1 MKTPYLLGVCTAC
14 MLASSLA
21 PAQDLPE
28 NPSDPLLQAPQD
40 APTESSG
47 PAVVEDNE
55 DGTVEPLGQLSAS
68 ELAQLEANELAQLE
82 ESLQADE
89 SPPLPATSSGISN
102 SNPDIAV
109 ILDVAGSYFS
119 DEPLMTGAHDPNH
132 TGVTLQQL
140 EMHIASSVDPYFTF
154 DANLVFAQFG
164 VEVEEAYFRTLALPA
179 NLQVKGGQFLTAF
192 GRLNAT
198 HPHSWSFLSQ
208 PISNGKFFGGEGSR
222 GLGAQVSWITP
233 LPWYS
238 EVVASGTE
246 AVGECCARSFFGGED
261 LGIKSPSDLLYTTA
275 IKQFFPVSD
284 DFSVMW
290 GISAQFGPNPSGN
303 GNRSEIYGTDLYLR
317 YRPINGTEHE
327 AVSFQIEGMARK
339 RQVPGD
345 VLNDFGGYA
354 DLVWRMNK
362 RWETGA
368 RGEYVTGIEGDPLD
382 PEWTDDRVRASLQ
395 ATFYPSHFSRLRL
408 QALADRP
415 DQDRWYWGAML
426 GVEVLVGAHGAHA
439 Y

>member
-21 PAQDLPE
+21 SAQDQE
-28 NPSDPLLQAPQD
+28 I
-40 APTESSG
+40 SG
-47 PAVVEDNE
+47 T
-55 DGTVEPLGQLSAS
+55 TVESVDPDPIELQEDAIEETKSVAEQTPNPQSDEVSAE
-68 ELAQLEANELAQLE
+68 ELAQLQ
-82 ESLQADE
+82 ESLEADQLPVSADPSQAP
-89 SPPLPATSSGISN
+89 SSN
-102 SNPDIAV
+102 SNPDIAL
-109 ILDVAGSYFS
+109 ILDVAGAYFS
-119 DEPLMTGAHDPNH
+119 DDPLMSGAHDPNH

-140 EMHIASSVDPYFTF
+140 EMSIASSVDPFFTF
-154 DANLVFAQFG
+154 EANLVFAQFG
-164 VEVEEAYFRTLALPA
+164 VEVEEAFFETLALPA
-179 NLQVKGGQFLTAF
+179 NLKVKGGQFLTPF
-192 GRLNAT
+192 GRINPT
-198 HPHSWSFLSQ
+198 HPHSWSFLTQ
-208 PISNGKFFGGEGSR
+208 PMVNGKFFGGEGSR
-222 GLGAQVSWITP
+222 GLGAQASWLTP
-233 LPWYS
+233 LPWYV
-238 EVVASGTE
+238 EIVGSGTE
-246 AVGECCARSFFGGED
+246 AVGDCCARSFFGSDD
-261 LGIKSPSDLLYTTA
+261 LGIESPADLLYTAA

-290 GISAQFGPNPSGN
+290 GVSGQFGPNPTGN

-317 YRPINGTEHE
+317 YRPINATDFE
-327 AVSFQIEGMARK
+327 AVSLQVEAMARK

-362 RWETGA
+362 EWETGA
-368 RGEYVTGIEGDPLD
+368 RVEYVTGVEGDPLD
-382 PEWTDDRVRASLQ
+382 PNWATDRTRASVQ

-415 DQDRWYWGAML
+415 DQDRWYWGAIL